1 MVFIMDRTNNSNK
14 SIEEMIHEIQDKF
27 NIIGR
32 NRELREMIL
41 ARLSGRHIIIE
52 GAVGVGKTTIARAVA
67 DYFDQSFIRID
78 GDERYTEAKLVGHF
92 EPPLVVE
99 KGWTKEAFVSGPL
112 TQAMERGSVFFINEA
127 NRLVEGTQNVL
138 LPALDEGLITL
149 PQLEPVHAEKGF
161 FVVATQNPDSY
172 IGTTI
177 LSEALKDRFVWIR
190 LDRQSFDD
198 ELNIVL
204 SSTINKDPKYA
215 EITTKICRATRNNPD
230 IRRGASIRGA
240 IDFVKILEIVGSLN
254 IDTITEIAIMTL
266 ATKIELEDGVDKKIE
281 DIITEI
287 ITRVM
292 SGEAE
297 EEVNKNKS
305 GSSVPRDQRQIRLF
319 GKVDPEDVIKSA
331 IESGRPLPPI
341 EKLENKAVERLTES
355 AVDSEN
361 LPALVSLSKINRYA
375 VSNALNLERL
385 TSLGRVAGKGGVVSS
400 RLYFVVRGVLDPKR
414 RRVFRRLAR
423 TALLKQSLR
432 IAGEG
437 LRGDLFK
444 QSMYEPGL
452 DFDLEATIDQTMEKY
467 PDGIPVLGM
476 NDIVGIDR
484 VQRKKS
490 GVLIMDT
497 SGSMFGERNINAALT
512 AAIMAYSMR
521 KDDYSVIAFN
531 TKAFMIKRFDEDIK
545 VQDIVDRILDLEA
558 IGHTN
563 VEDALKVGARELNR
577 LKTRFKWAIL
587 FTDGVYNKGKDPR
600 YLAREFKKLHV
611 INLPGKKWGMRV
623 CQDLA
628 RLGAGKYVA
637 VRNYEEAPRALMR
650 ILRSPW

>member
-1 MVFIMDRTNNSNK
+1 MMGPVSSKNK
-14 SIEEMIHEIQDKF
+14 NVEEMIQEIQKGF
-27 NIIGR
+27 SIIGR
-32 NRELREMIL
+32 ERELREMIL
-41 ARLSGRHIIIE
+41 ARLAGRHIIIE
-52 GAVGVGKTTIARAVA
+52 GTVGVGKTTIARAVA

-112 TQAMERGSVFFINEA
+112 TLAMERGSVFFVNEA
-127 NRLVEGTQNVL
+127 NRLIEGTQNVL

-149 PQLEPVHAEKGF
+149 PQLDPIHAQEGF

-172 IGTTI
+172 IGTTV

-190 LDRQSFDD
+190 LDRQNYQD

-204 SSTINKDPKYA
+204 NSTSKKDPKIV
-215 EITTKICRATRNNPD
+215 ELTTKICRATRNNPD
-230 IRRGASIRGA
+230 IKRGASVRGA
-240 IDFVKILEIVGSLN
+240 IDFAKILELVGELDV
-254 IDTITEIAIMTL
+254 DTITELAIMTL
-266 ATKIELEDGVDKKIE
+266 ATKIEIEDGVDKKVE
-281 DIITEI
+281 DVITEI
-287 ITRVM
+287 IAKVM
-292 SGEAE
+292 SGEVETE
-297 EEVNKNKS
+297 ENKNKS
-305 GSSVPRDQRQIRLF
+305 GSPVLRDQRQIRLF
-319 GKVDPEDVIKSA
+319 GKVDPEDVMKSA
-331 IESGRPLPPI
+331 IESGHPLPPI
-341 EKLENKAVERLTES
+341 EKMESKAVERLTES

-444 QSMYEPGL
+444 QSLYEPGL
-452 DFDLEATIDQTMEKY
+452 DFDLEETIDQTMERY
-467 PDGIPVLGM
+467 PDGIPVLGI

-490 GVLIMDT
+490 GVLILDT

-531 TKAFMIKRFDEDIK
+531 TKAFIIKKFDEEMK

-563 VEDALKVGARELNR
+563 IEDALKVGARELRR

-623 CQDLA
+623 CQDLS

-637 VRNYEEAPRALMR
+637 VRSYEEAPRALMR